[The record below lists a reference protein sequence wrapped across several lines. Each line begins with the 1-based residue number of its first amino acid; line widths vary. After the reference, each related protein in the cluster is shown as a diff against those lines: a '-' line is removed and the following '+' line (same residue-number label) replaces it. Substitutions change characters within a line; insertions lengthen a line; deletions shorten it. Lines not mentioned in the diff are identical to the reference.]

1 MIHLL
6 SSMTGYGRVKQEN
19 EFREITVEVRSV
31 NHRFLDL
38 NIKAPRIYGYLDEM
52 ISKQAQT
59 AVARGKVD
67 IFVSIRTKEGG
78 DIRITPNLA
87 VIRGYL
93 DALHTISENF
103 QVPGEDV
110 TALSLLRL
118 PDAME
123 ETREEADAEQVKAE
137 VSQVLALA
145 LEEYNAMRRKEGERL
160 CEDIA
165 YRAKLLREL
174 VDFVEK
180 RSPDSVEEYRTRIA
194 ARMEEL
200 LDGTELAQSRI
211 LQEAALF
218 ADKVNV
224 TEEIVRLRSHLSQL
238 DSMLQSP
245 VAVGRKLDFLVQ
257 ELNRETNTI
266 GSKANDV
273 QIAQTV
279 VEMKAEIEKIR
290 EQIQNLE

>member
-1 MIHLL
+1 
-6 SSMTGYGRVKQEN
+6 MTGYGRVKQEN
-19 EFREITVEVRSV
+19 ELREITVEIRSV

-38 NIKAPRIYGYLDEM
+38 NIKAPRIYGYLEES
-52 ISKQAQT
+52 ITKQVQA
-59 AVARGKVD
+59 AVTRGKVD
-67 IFVSIRTKEGG
+67 IFVTIRAKEGG
-78 DIRITPNLA
+78 DIRVTPNLA

-93 DALHTISENF
+93 DALQTISESF
-103 QVPGEDV
+103 GVSGQDV

-123 ETREEADAEQVKAE
+123 ETREEADAEQVKSE
-137 VSQVLALA
+137 VGQALAAA
-145 LEEYNAMRRKEGERL
+145 LEEYNAMRRKEGDRL
-160 CEDIA
+160 CQDIA
-165 YRAKLLREL
+165 YRAGLLREM
-174 VDFVEK
+174 VDSVE
-180 RSPDSVEEYRTRIA
+180 RHSPDTVEEYRARIA

-200 LDGTELAQSRI
+200 LDGTELAQARI
-211 LQEAALF
+211 LQEAALY

-238 DSMLQSP
+238 DSMLKGSA
-245 VAVGRKLDFLVQ
+245 AVGRKLDFLVQ

-273 QIAQTV
+273 QIARTV
-279 VEMKAEIEKIR
+279 VDMKAEIEKIR